1 MLYHLAIETTSRERL
16 IITIESQD
24 SLRFPMESLRTIK
37 HTNLPLLAITNF
49 IKDKASNVPS
59 LPTPRDQHGSVFVS
73 SHNLDATPPPSNLLG
88 LGAGAGAWFMQDT
101 TWSTTYSTH
110 FSARRSSD
118 F

>member
-1 MLYHLAIETTSRERL
+1 
-16 IITIESQD
+16 
-24 SLRFPMESLRTIK
+24 MESLRTIK
-37 HTNLPLLAITNF
+37 HTTSVGD
-49 IKDKASNVPS
+49 DKASNVP
-59 LPTPRDQHGSVFVS
+59 TPRDQGGSVFVS
-73 SHNLDATPPPSNLLG
+73 SQNLDATPPPSNLLG